1 MQEHVIGEISLADR
15 HRPTGFTRHYYG
27 YADSSRVEVPRPV
40 ALRLVQYEG
49 DAPRVYLFYCDASG
63 EELTDTL
70 HDSLLEAMEQA
81 EAEFGVG
88 VFEWDF
94 GPALAAV
101 GTPQVDAIVSWLI
114 LDSPDTA
121 IADRV
126 AQSLLAGELDELRL
140 FASSWHRAHDL
151 STASVHHMEIGDHLK
166 GVLSGFRFEWDVH
179 DPRRRRQV
187 IASLTQ
193 LLSDASHEVRH
204 GARALLDVLAAED
217 GRP

>member
-1 MQEHVIGEISLADR
+1 MIVADEPVSMIDASLRATVIESLRDLNRRFGISLIYI
-15 HRPTGFTRHYYG
+15 T
-27 YADSSRVEVPRPV
+27 
-40 ALRLVQYEG
+40 
-49 DAPRVYLFYCDASG
+49 
-63 EELTDTL
+63 
-70 HDSLLEAMEQA
+70 
-81 EAEFGVG
+81 
-88 VFEWDF
+88 
-94 GPALAAV
+94 
-101 GTPQVDAIVSWLI
+101 
-114 LDSPDTA
+114 
-121 IADRV
+121 
-126 AQSLLAGELDELRL
+126 
-140 FASSWHRAHDL
+140 HDL